1 MNSFTLFSI
10 SWKWIDRNPNRCR
23 DHWVSRRNL
32 TFFNSVL
39 LSRLPR
45 LFHLMQRD
53 ERKYY
58 SLGRMR
64 NRITNCNTNALIFH
78 ALLIRWNTLCM
89 CFYDIYFFIIYHKS
103 LFPSTCSWNL
113 QWLQSTVEKLGRNS
127 LDNFLFSRF
136 MIFFIFKL
144 IFSSS

>member
-1 MNSFTLFSI
+1 MSRSLSFSSKFDFLEFCITI
-10 SWKWIDRNPNRCR
+10 SFI
-23 DHWVSRRNL
+23 S
-32 TFFNSVL
+32 
-39 LSRLPR
+39 R

-64 NRITNCNTNALIFH
+64 KRITNCNTNALIFH